1 MFLTPETTFAIS
13 VKTETVEKDGVQIP
27 TFSISEDAGAIKMR
41 TATGRE
47 FAKIL
52 TAMRDTDAL
61 YALLPTFI
69 VSGIDLKRIDDLHP
83 GVVHML
89 IQEVFKRSRV
99 SEVERG
105 K

>member
-13 VKTETVEKDGVQIP
+13 VNTEIVEKDGVQIP
-27 TFSISEDAGAIKMR
+27 TFSIADGGSIQMR

-69 VSGIDLKRIDDLHP
+69 VSGIDLKRVDDLHP

>member
-13 VKTETVEKDGVQIP
+13 VNTEIVEKNGVQKP
-27 TFSISEDAGAIKMR
+27 TFSITDGGSIAMR

-52 TAMRDTDAL
+52 SSVRDTDAL
-61 YALLPTFI
+61 YDLLPTFI
-69 VSGIDLKRIDDLHP
+69 VSGIDLKHIDDLHP
-83 GVVHML
+83 SVVHML
-89 IQEVFKRSRV
+89 IQEVLKRSRV

>member
-13 VKTETVEKDGVQIP
+13 VKTEIVEKDGVQIP
-27 TFSISEDAGAIKMR
+27 TFSITEGGSIQMR

-52 TAMRDTDAL
+52 TAMRDTDSL